1 MIENYHTVLFI
12 CKKNESY
19 AAFGKKSGLF
29 NSVNFVR
36 TAISRDFEKNR
47 INAFLEEV
55 VDNND
60 IDRVVTLHK
69 PEMVIIEALWVVPE
83 KFDVLKKLHPNV
95 RWYVH
100 LHSNAPFLALEGIAM
115 DWILNYRI
123 RHVGVIVNS
132 EPAFEA
138 LEPVLDE
145 DSLFLLRNVY
155 QHEQSPLY
163 PIKKTRVVHPD
174 EIHVGCMGAVRPM
187 KNQLTQAL
195 AAIKYAEK
203 HDKDLYFYINSTR
216 SETGGD
222 PVLKNIR
229 ALFKGISAAYLVEQ
243 KWQEHADFVNFLATL
258 DISMQVSL
266 SETFNI
272 VTADA
277 VSAGTPVVVSDEIE
291 WVSWF
296 SKART
301 DSVDD
306 IVSKMERVMGNPLLV
321 WWNRYKLDKYSAKAT
336 KEWLHFV
343 TGE

>member
-1 MIENYHTVLFI
+1 VLFI

-19 AAFGKKSGLF
+19 AAFGKRSGLF

-36 TAISRDFEKNR
+36 RALVSAWNTALID
-47 INAFLEEV
+47 AWLEEV
-55 VDNND
+55 TDNND
-60 IDRVVTLHK
+60 IDRVVTKHK
-69 PEMVIIEALWVVPE
+69 PDMVIIEALWVVPE
-83 KFDVLKKLHPNV
+83 KFDVLKRLHPSV

-115 DWILNYRI
+115 DWLLAYQIK
-123 RHVGVIVNS
+123 HVGVIVNS
-132 EPAFEA
+132 KPAFEA
-138 LEPVLDE
+138 LEPILNE
-145 DSLFLLRNVY
+145 DTLYLLHNVY
-155 QHEQSPLY
+155 KHEERLQFPE
-163 PIKKTRVVHPD
+163 PKRRVHSENEV
-174 EIHVGCMGAVRPM
+174 HVGCMGAVRPM

-203 HDKDLYFYINSTR
+203 YDKTLYFYINSTR

-222 PVLKNIR
+222 PVIKNIR
-229 ALFKGISAAYLVEQ
+229 ALFGGVSGINLVEQ
-243 KWQEHADFVNFLATL
+243 KWQEHKDFVDFLGTL

-277 VSAGTPVVVSDEIE
+277 VSAGTPVVVSNEIE
-291 WVSWF
+291 WISGF
-296 SKART
+296 CKART